1 MKILKIILLVIA
13 ILIVIPLIVALFVA
27 KEYAVERYVE
37 INKPKSEVF
46 DYVKYLKN
54 QDNFSKW
61 ASMDPNMK
69 KEFKGEDAT
78 VGFISAWESTDKNV
92 GKGEQEITG
101 IVEGERIDYE
111 LRFIEPFESKEHAY
125 MILESVSENQTKV
138 IWGFKGKMP
147 YPMNIMMLFMDFE
160 KMIGTD
166 FEVGL
171 ARLKEIMES
180 K

>member
-1 MKILKIILLVIA
+1 MGNQYDVIVIGGGPSGIVAALTAKTNNPDKTVLLVRQEKQA
-13 ILIVIPLIVALFVA
+13 IVPCGIPYMIGSL
-27 KEYAVERYVE
+27 
-37 INKPKSEVF
+37 
-46 DYVKYLKN
+46 
-54 QDNFSKW
+54 
-61 ASMDPNMK
+61 
-69 KEFKGEDAT
+69 
-78 VGFISAWESTDKNV
+78 ESTDKNV

-111 LRFIEPFESKEHAY
+111 LRFVEPFESKEHAY

-160 KMIGTD
+160 EMIGND
-166 FEVGL
+166 FEIGL